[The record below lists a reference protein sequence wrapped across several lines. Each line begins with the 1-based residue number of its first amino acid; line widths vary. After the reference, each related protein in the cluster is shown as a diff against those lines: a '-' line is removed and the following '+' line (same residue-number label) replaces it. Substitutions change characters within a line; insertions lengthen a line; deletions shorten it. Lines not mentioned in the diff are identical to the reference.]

1 MFYIRD
7 CSHANIQV
15 RIDSI
20 KNELFKS
27 VIARET
33 FTSIMRFL
41 NFGEDSVNEDDRLG
55 KSDSS

>member
-1 MFYIRD
+1 ML
-7 CSHANIQV
+7 NIQV